1 MMDVQENHCDRA
13 PAVWLNRL
21 GAAKYR
27 LATVVLITIATW
39 LALTFIYGYLWV
51 NHVLATET
59 LYGYERSRL
68 LISSAF
74 IAYKL
79 PCLLAALAVTIVLE
93 MLIVLYLTT
102 RGLAS

>member
-1 MMDVQENHCDRA
+1 MMEGQENHCDRV
-13 PAVWLNRL
+13 PAVWLNRV
-21 GAAKYR
+21 GAAKYH
-27 LATVVLITIATW
+27 LATIVLVTIAAW

-51 NHVLATET
+51 NNVLATET

-79 PCLLAALAVTIVLE
+79 PYLLGALAVTIVLE
-93 MLIVLYLTT
+93 ILIALYLTT
-102 RGLAS
+102 RDLAS